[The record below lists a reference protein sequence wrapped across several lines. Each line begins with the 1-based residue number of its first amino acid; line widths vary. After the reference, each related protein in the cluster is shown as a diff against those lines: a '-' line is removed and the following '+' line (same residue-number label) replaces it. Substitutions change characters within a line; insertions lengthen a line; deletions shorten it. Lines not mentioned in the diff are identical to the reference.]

1 MGKRRMIIEDV
12 TMQNKGIGKV
22 GPILPSFQHAPCNPE
37 SLESNTK
44 SVDLSVDWSQ
54 AEGNRPNIELR
65 LSTESMTYT
74 SIPMKETR
82 DQFYTTFIA
91 IRNKTT
97 GKTRLV
103 EANEVVLKPEVV
115 YPKSTNPVL
124 LQDSNHENKTLAE
137 KIEASKHL
145 IKSFGQA
152 KGQRFYDQQERM
164 KVDTT
169 QVEDK
174 VLKAAGVVSEEK
186 LAAAPKVEEVAII
199 PKRNTEA
206 RRTDQVYKVEDQLTQ
221 TELKQLQDKAEITL
235 QDWSTEEDV
244 KKAQKERVLSPLG
257 VELFMKFLNSSG
269 ELGDRV
275 ALTLYMEGIIKFTK
289 LRQGELKTGEKKL
302 QDFLPVSIKKKIFS
316 VFTQLSGHN
325 NRNIT
330 PELKDRAICHV
341 IVLCLLINNFKLDAS
356 LLTESIR
363 VRPDHLKKLVSM
375 VGAHLVSDSIT
386 QSQFIV
392 LKLPLATFQTNYVP
406 MKKKGRN

>member
-1 MGKRRMIIEDV
+1 M
-12 TMQNKGIGKV
+12 T
-22 GPILPSFQHAPCNPE
+22 QHYHIF
-37 SLESNTK
+37 T
-44 SVDLSVDWSQ
+44 VDF
-54 AEGNRPNIELR
+54 RPNIELR

-74 SIPMKETR
+74 SIPMEQTR

-91 IRNKTT
+91 IRNKVT

-124 LQDSNHENKTLAE
+124 LQDSSHENKTLAE

-164 KVDTT
+164 KVDST

-174 VLKAAGVVSEEK
+174 VLKAAGVVAEDK

-199 PKRNTEA
+199 PKRNNEA

-221 TELKQLQDKAEITL
+221 TELKQLRDKAEITL

-244 KKAQKERVLSPLG
+244 KKAQKDRVLSPLG

-302 QDFLPVSIKKKIFS
+302 QDFLPVSIKKKIFG

-330 PELKDRAICHV
+330 PELKDR
-341 IVLCLLINNFKLDAS
+341 S
-356 LLTESIR
+356 
-363 VRPDHLKKLVSM
+363 DHLLSSLIRTLISSLQ
-375 VGAHLVSDSIT
+375 GHLPRYC
-386 QSQFIV
+386 
-392 LKLPLATFQTNYVP
+392 PLSSHQQL
-406 MKKKGRN
+406 